1 MDTGEAMTAQ
11 EWEKYHKDEDLKLQ
25 KQVRKLNGKST
36 RRLYAGAL
44 MFMLLAAH
52 FGATVNQAGEALEN
66 ASPEMGS
73 AVVHDILDS
82 GFFLSLLAMAVIGLI
97 LLLRSAALWNRS
109 EDISNMRFIWMPTE
123 EEKKDIEARFDND
136 FVRFIMSK
144 VSLRDTE
151 SIKVSL
157 DGINIR
163 NNTGDKHCNLNK
175 SGFKRLTNYETKQL
189 AYYIADK
196 MFTEGFT
203 IIQSKKYE
211 TVYERYVGGVTEVGG
226 EAPKKKSLMKM
237 AARDVRW
244 LSGRISEIMRIKN
257 PLGPERQTAGPDLLE
272 GGQIILNKGYR
283 PDDSKFKTL

>member
-1 MDTGEAMTAQ
+1 
-11 EWEKYHKDEDLKLQ
+11 
-25 KQVRKLNGKST
+25 
-36 RRLYAGAL
+36 
-44 MFMLLAAH
+44 
-52 FGATVNQAGEALEN
+52 
-66 ASPEMGS
+66 
-73 AVVHDILDS
+73 
-82 GFFLSLLAMAVIGLI
+82 
-97 LLLRSAALWNRS
+97 
-109 EDISNMRFIWMPTE
+109 
-123 EEKKDIEARFDND
+123 
-136 FVRFIMSK
+136 MSK

-257 PLGPERQTAGPDLLE
+257 PLGPERQTGGPDLLE

-283 PDDSKFKTL
+283 PDDSRFKTL